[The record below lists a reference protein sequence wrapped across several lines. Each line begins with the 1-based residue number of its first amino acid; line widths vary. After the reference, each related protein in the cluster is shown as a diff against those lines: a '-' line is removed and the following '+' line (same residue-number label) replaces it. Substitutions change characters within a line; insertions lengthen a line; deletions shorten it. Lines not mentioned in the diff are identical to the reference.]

1 MIATL
6 ISLMSFAPIMAQNIK
21 GKIEN
26 TKGEPLAFVNV
37 VLLTRG
43 DSVFVK
49 GAVSGEDG
57 SFIIDSPCNDGII
70 KVSSIG
76 YTTVFRDCRGEDM
89 GVIRLSEESWM
100 LGEIVVRSQLPKTVL
115 SGEGMTTTVSGSV
128 LEKTAIWSSC
138 FHASPACR
146 LKTEI

>member
-1 MIATL
+1 M
-6 ISLMSFAPIMAQNIK
+6 
-21 GKIEN
+21 
-26 TKGEPLAFVNV
+26 AFVNV

-57 SFIIDSPCNDGII
+57 SFVIDSPCNDGII

-115 SGEGMTTTVSGSV
+115 SGEGMTTTYQVACWRK
-128 LEKTAIWSSC
+128 LPIWSSY

-146 LKTEI
+146 LKMEI

>member
-1 MIATL
+1 MIKVMIATL

-43 DSVFVK
+43 DSAFVK

-57 SFIIDSPCNDGII
+57 SFVIDSPCNDGII

-89 GVIRLSEESWM
+89 G
-100 LGEIVVRSQLPKTVL
+100 G
-115 SGEGMTTTVSGSV
+115 
-128 LEKTAIWSSC
+128 
-138 FHASPACR
+138 ASD
-146 LKTEI
+146 